1 MESSKKQSARP
12 QKRQQTQKKTISRQ
26 EKFVSVLKQILP
38 QLGKDTDKII
48 HAQVM
53 LTLKLEGIIGKKLE
67 EDDMTLIQIIKDSIL
82 ESTEKTE
89 DALLVANRILTD
101 ETAE

>member
-1 MESSKKQSARP
+1 MEQSRTNKARP
-12 QKRQQTQKKTISRQ
+12 QARKQTQSATKSRQ
-26 EKFVSVLKQILP
+26 EKFVSILKQLLP

-53 LTLKLEGIIGKKLE
+53 LTLKLEGVIGKKLGD
-67 EDDMTLIQIIKDSIL
+67 DDMALIDLIKDSIL

-89 DALLVANRILTD
+89 DALLVAERILKD
-101 ETAE
+101 PPS